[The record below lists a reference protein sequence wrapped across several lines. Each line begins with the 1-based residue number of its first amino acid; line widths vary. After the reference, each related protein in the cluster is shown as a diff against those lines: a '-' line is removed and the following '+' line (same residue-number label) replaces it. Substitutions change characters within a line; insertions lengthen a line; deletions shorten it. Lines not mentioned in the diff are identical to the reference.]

1 MHLYLAATEAA
12 KVLQVDRATVSRWA
26 KQGKFK
32 GAVKKD
38 DPPTWQIPLGSVE
51 SLMKKRKCPN
61 DEIAKSEGR
70 GQHREKLVRHFLCC
84 HTCFSRIS

>member
-1 MHLYLAATEAA
+1 MELYLTATEAA

-32 GAVKKD
+32 GAVKRD

-51 SLMKKRKCPN
+51 SLLKNRK
-61 DEIAKSEGR
+61 
-70 GQHREKLVRHFLCC
+70 
-84 HTCFSRIS
+84 

>member
-1 MHLYLAATEAA
+1 MKLYLTATEAA

-38 DPPTWQIPLGSVE
+38 DPPTWQIPLTSVE
-51 SLMKKRKCPN
+51 SLVKNRK
-61 DEIAKSEGR
+61 
-70 GQHREKLVRHFLCC
+70 
-84 HTCFSRIS
+84 

>member
-1 MHLYLAATEAA
+1 MKLYLTASETA

-38 DPPTWQIPLGSVE
+38 DPPTWQIPLASVE
-51 SLMKKRKCPN
+51 SLLKTKK
-61 DEIAKSEGR
+61 
-70 GQHREKLVRHFLCC
+70 
-84 HTCFSRIS
+84 